1 MKNIVG
7 SQVSIGPYTN
17 FDEIYTYFRCPA
29 KLYLKLAGYR
39 SEIERRYTPPSV
51 SPAILGREGEKLIE
65 QAFKRQLNIT
75 IPSVVVKEIS
85 LPKGKLEKAL
95 MEIREVIANNIRI
108 QLSRVQHI
116 EVKYRPIVLNKV
128 AKKLKE
134 DFKLSAIISKVS
146 FTTVPHHRIGEID
159 FIGLRED
166 REVIL
171 LEVKNKQAKLNEE
184 DRLQLEYYIDGLP
197 KQYHYTKFYSH
208 LYEVANQLYPEKYR
222 NHVALAQKT
231 QLLKEEAEDSER
243 IVIST
248 IMGLNKEE
256 RKKFISIYSKQ
267 NSSPVEESEY
277 SLVRNANIG
286 FLKTIPEYVKLMDNL
301 NYCRKKLSI
310 STDELKSAADFI
322 VELMEKGVKNGLL
335 VDARR
340 SDIIEVSKTTNF
352 DELVK
357 GVWRIK
363 KSVFDGKKI
372 APKMTEA
379 CSRCSFRNACK
390 RVLRDEEPEECKS
403 VTSIVH
409 KGFRNLN
416 LEVGKPTFRT
426 SFFDENGIPRI
437 RYIMPRVETELS
449 DEELL
454 AEVLSGTEWEY
465 VPDFARK
472 KGWKQLYADAIVSNK
487 LRKEF
492 SFWRL

>member
-1 MKNIVG
+1 MENVVG
-7 SQVSIGPYTN
+7 SQVNIGPYTN
-17 FDEIYTYFRCPA
+17 FDEIYTYLRCPA
-29 KLYLKLAGYR
+29 KLYLKLAGFR

-51 SPAILGREGEKLIE
+51 SPAMLGREGEKLIE
-65 QAFKRQLNIT
+65 QAFKRQLDVRV
-75 IPSVVVKEIS
+75 PSVAVKEIS

-95 MEIREVIANNIRI
+95 MEIRKVIANNIRI
-108 QLSRVQHI
+108 QLLRAQRI
-116 EVKYRPIVLNKV
+116 EVKYLPLVLSKE

-134 DFKLSAIISKVS
+134 DFKVSAIISKVS

-171 LEVKNKQAKLNEE
+171 LEVKNKQAKLNEK

-208 LYEVANQLYPEKYR
+208 LYEVASQLYPEKYR
-222 NHVALAQKT
+222 NHVALAQRT
-231 QLLKEEAEDSER
+231 QLLEEEAENSKG
-243 IVIST
+243 IVFDT
-248 IMGLNKEE
+248 IMDLNEEE
-256 RKKFISIYSKQ
+256 RKKFVSIYLKQ
-267 NSSPVEESEY
+267 NSSPTEEEED
-277 SLVRNANIG
+277 LVWDASIG
-286 FLKTIPEYVKLMDNL
+286 FLKTIPEYVKLVNDL
-301 NYCRKKLSI
+301 KYYRKKLSI
-310 STDELKSAADFI
+310 LTHEFNSAADLI

-335 VDARR
+335 VDIRR
-340 SDIIEVSKTTNF
+340 SNVIEVNKTTNF

-357 GVWRIK
+357 GVWHIK

-372 APKMTEA
+372 APKRIEA

-390 RVLRDEEPEECKS
+390 KVLRDEVPEECKS

-409 KGFRNLN
+409 KGFRNLK
-416 LEVGKPTFRT
+416 LEVSKPSFRT
-426 SFFDENGIPRI
+426 PFFDENGTPSVS
-437 RYIMPRVETELS
+437 YIAPRVKTELS

-454 AEVLSGTEWEY
+454 AKALSGTEWKY

-472 KGWKQLYADAIVSNK
+472 QGWKQLYADAIVSNR

-492 SFWRL
+492 SFWKL